1 MAKAKKKDALALEEK
16 LERALVPV
24 DEQPY
29 EVPENWCWL
38 YLGALLTEIKN
49 GTTIKQDKSE
59 EGYSVTRI
67 ESLQNQTID
76 FNRLGTIVDS
86 NTIKETD
93 WYQAGD
99 IAMSHINSAEHVG
112 KTAMITED
120 MLPLVH
126 GMNLLRLRFNKCCLP
141 RYFQYFTQSYQY
153 KDEILKRINMAVNQ
167 VSINQKQVGTLEFP
181 LPPLAEQQRIVEQI
195 ENLFAKLDEAK
206 DKLQEA
212 LDSYQRRKMSL
223 LYKAYNGELTG
234 GWRTANGIDLNSW
247 STVTIN
253 DISDVKGGKRV
264 PKGME
269 LVTEN
274 TGQPYIKAGNLKQGT
289 VIDDGIMY
297 VPDEVYKYIKN
308 YTVKTGDVYITNVG
322 ACIGDCGVIP
332 EKYDGANLTENAVKM
347 TNLKC
352 ESDFLALYLET
363 SAVQQMIKGLIASA
377 TLGKLSIANI
387 KTIEINLPSMDE
399 QKEIVK
405 IVKEILAKEDITK
418 EQIVKVVQ
426 QVDLMKKSIL
436 AKAFRGELGTNNPAE
451 ESAVELLKSMLEQE
465 G

>member
-1 MAKAKKKDALALEEK
+1 MAKAKKKDALSLEEK
-16 LERALVPV
+16 LEQALVPV

-49 GTTIKQDKSE
+49 GTTIKQDKSG

-112 KTAMITED
+112 KTAMITEN

-126 GMNLLRLRFNKCCLP
+126 GMNLLRLRFYKCCLP

-206 DKLQEA
+206 EKLE
-212 LDSYQRRKMSL
+212 D
-223 LYKAYNGELTG
+223 
-234 GWRTANGIDLNSW
+234 
-247 STVTIN
+247 TIN
-253 DISDVKGGKRV
+253 GFQIRKVSI
-264 PKGME
+264 
-269 LVTEN
+269 LHN
-274 TGQPYIKAGNLKQGT
+274 AFTGQLTKSWRENQGKLDTVYKKEELQNLTSVIGDGLHGTPCYDESGEYYFINGNNFAGKNIEIKADTKT
-289 VIDDGIMY
+289 VNTEEY
-297 VPDEVYKYIKN
+297 
-308 YTVKTGDVYITNVG
+308 
-322 ACIGDCGVIP
+322 
-332 EKYDGANLTENAVKM
+332 EKHKKKL
-347 TNLKC
+347 
-352 ESDFLALYLET
+352 
-363 SAVQQMIKGLIASA
+363 SAQNTIFVSING
-377 TLGKLSIANI
+377 TLGKTAFYNDEPIILGKSACYLNVLPELNKYYLRYYFETEEFTQYANEKATGSTIKNLGLKAMRELQINVPSI
-387 KTIEINLPSMDE
+387 EE
-399 QKEIVK
+399 QEEIVRLLDK
-405 IVKEILAKEDITK
+405 ILYRENEAKEK
-418 EQIVKVVQ
+418 AKEVLEQI
-426 QVDLMKKSIL
+426 DLIKKAIL
-436 AKAFRGELGTNNPAE
+436 AKAFRGELGTNNPDE
-451 ESAVELLKSMLEQE
+451 ESAVELLKSILATE
-465 G
+465 